1 MKIWID
7 VLTPKQALF
16 FNVISQWLKER
27 GHEVFS
33 TTRSGYGGLEV
44 GSLIGY
50 KLVVVGKHG
59 LTPYE
64 KLIESSKRIV
74 LLADIVKEKGFDL
87 SISFSSPECARVS
100 YGMGIPHIMFSDSP
114 HAIHASKL
122 AVPLSKLLFTPWII
136 PKKYWTYY
144 GITRK
149 SIVKYKCVDAA
160 VWIRNWKF
168 RDVRGELNLT
178 KKATITIR
186 MHEEY
191 ASYLLGENK
200 VNVLEVLKNIV
211 KEFHDMANI
220 VILTRYPN
228 QFSYIKQELDG
239 KIILP
244 EHVVEG
250 PSLLK
255 CSDFFIGFGGTMT
268 HEAVLLG
275 VPSISLFP
283 GRPTLIENFL
293 IKKGFVIRPQNPK
306 HVIKII
312 KHFFHNRE
320 SKIRYEKK
328 IKSFWA
334 SMEDPKEKIVSRIEF
349 LGEKV

>member
-16 FNVISQWLKER
+16 FNVISHWLKER
-27 GHEVFS
+27 GHDVFS
-33 TTRSGYGGLEV
+33 TTRSGYGGFEI
-44 GSLIGY
+44 GSIIGY

-64 KLIESSKRIV
+64 KLVESSKRIA
-74 LLADIVKEKGFDL
+74 LLADIVKGERFDL

-100 YGMGIPHIMFSDSP
+100 YGMGVPHIMFSDSP

-136 PKKYWTYY
+136 PKKYWTCY
-144 GITRK
+144 GIAREN
-149 SIVKYKCVDAA
+149 IVKYKCIDAA
-160 VWIRNWKF
+160 IWLKSWKF
-168 RDVRGELNLT
+168 RDVRDELNLE
-178 KKATITIR
+178 KKITITIR

-191 ASYLLGENK
+191 ASYLLGGSK
-200 VNVLEVLKNIV
+200 INVFEVLKNVV
-211 KEFHDMANI
+211 KEFQDKANI
-220 VILTRYPN
+220 IVLARYPN
-228 QFSYIKQELDG
+228 QFYYIKQELDG

-244 EHVVEG
+244 EHAVEG

-255 CSDFFIGFGGTMT
+255 CSDAFIGFGGTMT

-283 GRPTLIENFL
+283 GKPTLIEDFL
-293 IKKGFVIRPQNPK
+293 IKKGFVIRPKNPN
-306 HVIKII
+306 HVIKVIR
-312 KHFFHNRE
+312 HFLNNRE
-320 SKIRYEKK
+320 NRIRYEKK
-328 IKSFWA
+328 IKSFWKF
-334 SMEDPKEKIVSRIEF
+334 MEDPKEKIVSKIESF
-349 LGEKV
+349 GEKV